1 MDRFAICTELLL
13 FNFRRSKIFGKG
25 PLLQGGV
32 AQLGEHLPCKQG
44 VMGSNPIIS
53 TKSVKRTKKKKA
65 EENGSGRE
73 AYGLIAQ
80 VVRARA

>member
-1 MDRFAICTELLL
+1 
-13 FNFRRSKIFGKG
+13 
-25 PLLQGGV
+25 
-32 AQLGEHLPCKQG
+32 
-44 VMGSNPIIS
+44 MGSNPIIS
-53 TKSVKRTKKKKA
+53 TKSVKRTKKKEA

>member
-1 MDRFAICTELLL
+1 MLL
-13 FNFRRSKIFGKG
+13 FNFEGACPPRKAKEKTERTLRWGCSSAGRA
-25 PLLQGGV
+25 PALQ
-32 AQLGEHLPCKQG
+32 AG

-53 TKSVKRTKKKKA
+53 TKSVKRTKKKEA